1 MRALLILLGII
12 ALPVA
17 EIWLV
22 VWLVDQFG
30 WGPVLV
36 AGAVFLGL
44 GVAMLGR
51 ASRAWSHA
59 IARAQADPEYLN
71 TKFGAALGSSALLLI
86 GGFLL
91 ITPGFITGLVG
102 LVFVFPPTRALVRR
116 LIGGRVDAAAT
127 ARGYQRITVIE
138 GETVVRSESTAAG
151 EPSSHPVV
159 IIQDTVVRSEPPK
172 ADEPG
177 SGPVVISGEIVGP
190 DEGPGRP
197 DDRGGPDGTG

>member
-1 MRALLILLGII
+1 MRALLILI
-12 ALPVA
+12 AIVAWPIA

-22 VWLVDQFG
+22 VRLVEQFG

-44 GVAMLGR
+44 GLAMVGR
-51 ASRAWSHA
+51 ASRSWAHA
-59 IARAQADPEYLN
+59 IARAQTDPGFLN
-71 TKFGAALGSSALLLI
+71 TGFGSALGSSALLLI

-91 ITPGFITGLVG
+91 IIPGFITGAVG

-116 LIGGRVDAAAT
+116 VIGGRVDAAAS

-138 GETVVRSESTAAG
+138 GETVTRSETWSATDV
-151 EPSSHPVV
+151 P
-159 IIQDTVVRSEPPK
+159 QQPPP
-172 ADEPG
+172 ARR
-177 SGPVVISGEIVGP
+177 SGPEVISGEIVGP

-197 DDRGGPDGTG
+197 HQGDDPGRAG